1 MGIVPNT
8 ATIFTS
14 ASTFRLAAARRPQKS
29 TAPEWGWHGPDC
41 CGLCGPAC
49 FQDRHRPD
57 CCALCATR
65 TGLLWSLW
73 ASLFSGPARTGL
85 LWSLWASRF
94 SGPARTGLLWSLWAS
109 LFSEPA
115 RTGLLWSLWASLFS
129 ASAKAGLNVEGQLVR
144 HEKTLN
150 SAVAVVRRIY
160 RGCRD
165 LIN

>member
-29 TAPEWGWHGPDC
+29 AAPEWGWHGPDC

-109 LFSEPA
+109 LFS
-115 RTGLLWSLWASLFS
+115 